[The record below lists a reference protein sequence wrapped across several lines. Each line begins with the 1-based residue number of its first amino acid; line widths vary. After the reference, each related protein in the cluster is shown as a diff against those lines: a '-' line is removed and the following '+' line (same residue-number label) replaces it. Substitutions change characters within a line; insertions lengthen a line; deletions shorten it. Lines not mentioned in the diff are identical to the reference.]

1 MCNKQMDTLIASYHI
16 FLFFFSAIVSKS
28 LAIEYLKTARH
39 SKKQT
44 NQIVIALNML
54 PAKKASRPFN
64 RDRKATPPK
73 QAELM

>member
-16 FLFFFSAIVSKS
+16 FLFFFSAMVSNS

>member
-1 MCNKQMDTLIASYHI
+1 M
-16 FLFFFSAIVSKS
+16 VSNS